1 MSFSLIAVRPLKGC
15 DAKILKNLQ
24 EDKFYFFN
32 NDYYSNNGEII
43 RYKFSKQNIPKN
55 FYYKVNE
62 NSSLQSVNIQ
72 GLVGKNGE
80 GKSSLVELLIRILNN
95 FYKQYKIG
103 NVTEKLI
110 FVENLNA
117 ELYFEKDNVIYRIV
131 VNSINTEITEN
142 SSWIDVRVYKGFE
155 KVYDSNWDDSKSKK
169 RSRDF
174 IEAEDLFF
182 SMYINYS
189 IWALNENDYSEES
202 KKYFEQDFVF
212 NSIKKL
218 SGIKSESWL
227 TQIFHKNDG
236 YQTPIVLHPFRED
249 GNMNI
254 ENEKYLLSQRLISNI
269 IDSSFQV
276 DGNYHVTEDLVA
288 DKLILAFKQQDAL
301 EDFLNKE
308 IKPAFLQQNEFSNA
322 QNVLGK
328 HPLSQEIQLKKFENL
343 YHFLK
348 QNENLLSVFRRHI
361 AMLPGVSA
369 VTDLYLT
376 YLEVFKSFSHG
387 GYEDFLEKSHPNE
400 KIDYE
405 AIKKYFDS
413 QNWDKILYVLQQTE
427 YLNFAVY
434 NLFQVL
440 TVYFN
445 FWKKWFNINEDIFSW
460 NNDRVFDQRLFI
472 YIVMKSF
479 KARLYPK
486 YSTHN
491 RWDTIDYYAANLS
504 LNDKLTINTH
514 IEFLKELTQDESH
527 ISVKLKQ
534 AIELLKLSLSE
545 PDNDLISFY
554 KGFLTIT
561 GIADFELLDK
571 LITNN
576 ISPKIEKILLL
587 PPRIFNTQI
596 LLKNIK
602 ENQIDIELERISSG
616 EYQKITVVSSIL
628 YHLNNLDSV
637 ESRES
642 QPLRSI
648 SAASNPPV
656 YAFKNINIIFDEIEL
671 YFHPDFQRTFIHDL
685 LNAISSVKFNRI
697 RNISFLFITHSPFI
711 LSDIPT
717 KNVLFLEKG
726 KQVFPMSENTFASN
740 IHSLLQHGFFLN
752 SVPMGEFAK
761 EKVNELFDLLNKGE
775 LNDTCGEGLYN
786 QIMLVGEPFI
796 KSQLLKLYH
805 EAKGRDIKYNDII
818 QELRNEIEFLKTK
831 INDKN

>member
-15 DAKILKNLQ
+15 DVKILKNLQ

-32 NDYYSNNGEII
+32 NDFYSDNGEILKNKSI
-43 RYKFSKQNIPKN
+43 KQDIPKN
-55 FYYKVNE
+55 FYYKVN
-62 NSSLQSVNIQ
+62 NSSSLQSVNIQ

-80 GKSSLVELLIRILNN
+80 GKSSLIELLIRILNN

-117 ELYFEKDNVIYRIV
+117 ELYLEKDDVIYKIV
-131 VNSINTEITEN
+131 INSINTEITEN
-142 SSWIDVRVYKGFE
+142 SSWIDVKIFKGLE
-155 KVYDSNWDDSKSKK
+155 KVYDSNWDEGKSKK
-169 RSRDF
+169 RKKEF
-174 IEAEDLFF
+174 IDIEDLFF

-202 KKYFEQDFVF
+202 KKYFEKDFILD
-212 NSIKKL
+212 SISKL
-218 SGIKSESWL
+218 TDFKIGSWL

-276 DGNYHVTEDLVA
+276 DGKYHVTEDLVA

-308 IKPAFLQQNEFSNA
+308 IKPTLLQQNEFSNA

-328 HPLSQEIQLKKFENL
+328 HALSQEIQLIKFENL

-361 AMLPGVSA
+361 AMRPGVSA
-369 VTDLYLT
+369 VTDLYLIF
-376 YLEVFKSFSHG
+376 LESFKSFSHG
-387 GYEDFLEKSHPNE
+387 GYEDFLAKSHSNE

-405 AIKKYFDS
+405 AIKKYFDPKF
-413 QNWDKILYVLQQTE
+413 WDKIYYVLKQTE
-427 YLNFAVY
+427 YLNFAIY

-440 TVYFN
+440 TVYVE
-445 FWKKWFNINEDIFSW
+445 FWKKRFNIDEDIFSW
-460 NNDRVFDQRLFI
+460 NNNREFEKRLFI

-479 KARLYPK
+479 KARYYPK
-486 YSTHN
+486 YSAYN
-491 RWDTIDYYAANLS
+491 RWDNINHFAVNLS

-514 IEFLKELTQDESH
+514 VEFLEELTRDESH

-534 AIELLKLSLSE
+534 AIELLRLSLSK
-545 PDNDLISFY
+545 PDNELISFY
-554 KGFLTIT
+554 KEFIGKSGSAEFKV
-561 GIADFELLDK
+561 LDK
-571 LITNN
+571 LITSN
-576 ISPKIEKILLL
+576 ISSRIEKIFLL

-602 ENQIDIELERISSG
+602 ENQIDIELEKISSG

-637 ESRES
+637 ESRGY
-642 QPLRSI
+642 QKLKSI
-648 SAASNPPV
+648 SAISNSPI
-656 YAFKNINIIFDEIEL
+656 YAFENINIIFDEIEL
-671 YFHPDFQRTFIHDL
+671 YFHPDFQRTFIYDL
-685 LNAISSVKFNRI
+685 LKAISSVKFKRI
-697 RNISFLFITHSPFI
+697 KSINFLFITHSPFI

-775 LNDTCGEGLYN
+775 LKDSSGEDIYN

-805 EAKGRDIKYNDII
+805 ERKGP
-818 QELRNEIEFLKTK
+818 ELILKLQQQIDDLKNT
-831 INDKN
+831 IDDKN